1 MKKFIIL
8 IPIYND
14 WESLTKLLKE
24 VNTEIAEWDSK
35 LSIIIVNDSSTKKRL
50 EIESNFKNI
59 DSIKIINMKN
69 NRGHARCY
77 AAGLKF
83 IIEKEDFDYVIL
95 MDGDGEDQPKEL
107 NLLFKKSKENS
118 SKVITANRVK
128 RSENALFKLLYECHK
143 ILTYVFTGKSI
154 KFGNY
159 GCLPREAVTKLIKDP
174 SIWSSYSGS
183 LAKIISNRVSIPS
196 FRGSRYFG
204 PPQMNFINL
213 LVHSFSIMAVFKK
226 TVIFRS
232 ILFLVFYL
240 FFIYGNFSII
250 TLFPVLA
257 VLVFLFFILKIS
269 SRENNEE
276 LNNSLNNIDSIEVL
290 SDFNSR

>member
-1 MKKFIIL
+1 MKKYIIL
-8 IPIYND
+8 ISIYND
-14 WESLTKLLKE
+14 WESVSRVLQ
-24 VNTEIAEWDSK
+24 EIDLIISKWDANVSA
-35 LSIIIVNDSSTKKRL
+35 LIVNDASTEKRML
-50 EIESNFKNI
+50 IKSNFNNI
-59 DSIKIINMKN
+59 KSLRVMNMKK
-69 NRGHARCY
+69 NRGHARCN

-83 IIEKEDFDYVIL
+83 LTEKENFDYVIL

-183 LAKIISNRVSIPS
+183 LAKIISNRAVTELGKFQWVSPTNEIVES
-196 FRGSRYFG
+196 DEVE
-204 PPQMNFINL
+204 L
-213 LVHSFSIMAVFKK
+213 LV
-226 TVIFRS
+226 RPDD
-232 ILFLVFYL
+232 FLVL
-240 FFIYGNFSII
+240 PNPSASVQV
-250 TLFPVLA
+250 T
-257 VLVFLFFILKIS
+257 
-269 SRENNEE
+269 SREYRGDAMVISAE
-276 LNNSLNNIDSIEVL
+276 LGSGNIIQCRQGPY
-290 SDFNSR
+290 SDLPVGTSVDLVPSRSAPFVAF